1 MKRREFI
8 AFLARFYPFPYVVTE
23 GGLISHGVDVA
34 DIYRRAAGYADRILI
49 EREQTTGPS
58 GARTC
63 QILSGSRT
71 SRPQRSC
78 TSPFRSN
85 T

>member
-34 DIYRRAAGYADRILI
+34 DIYRRAAGYADRIL
-49 EREQTTGPS
+49 
-58 GARTC
+58 
-63 QILSGSRT
+63 SGSK
-71 SRPQRSC
+71 PQDLPVQGPVKFYLAVGRQGRKGAV
-78 TSPFRSN
+78 PHLFGSN